1 MAAGYFRFPTIYKDT
16 VVFVSEDDLW
26 TVPLAGGVA
35 NRLTAGLGEISWPRF
50 SPDGLLLA
58 FVGEE
63 EGHPDI
69 YVMASNGGQLRR
81 LTFLGDHGCRT
92 AGWTDDGRII
102 FSSSAAEPFAA
113 MAHLFT
119 LNPVNGLMEKIN
131 VGPASAISFG
141 QKGGVVIGQNL
152 RSPAHWKRYRGG
164 MSGKIWIDQTG
175 NGQFHPLVNLPGNL
189 DSPIWLND
197 RIHFLSDHEGF
208 SNIYSCTPSGEDI
221 QRHTDHVDYYARN
234 ISSDGHRI
242 VYHAGADIFVFDPFV
257 GEANRIPVEQYSS
270 QTQRNRKFVS
280 TARYLEGW
288 NLHPSGKGVAIISR
302 GKPYAFANWEGA
314 VLQFG
319 QEQGVRYRLLSF
331 LNDGRRLIAVSDES
345 GEESFVI
352 FDADENGKI
361 NVTTLTDLDIGRPIA
376 LKVNPCK
383 DQIIF
388 SNHRF
393 ELFCLDLQD
402 QALALID
409 KSKTRRINNFDWS
422 PDGQWVAYDFA
433 ISLQRTAL
441 KLWRAEDGEVF
452 PLTEP
457 VLHDMQPSFDPGGRY
472 LYFLSSRDFDPV
484 VDQVQFDLG
493 FPQSIRPYLI
503 TLQEDQKS
511 PFAKEPDMQQFFKPA
526 SKNKV
531 EKETVEEVAD
541 ETGQDGGGKEKESG
555 NQEKQTVKIDTEGIM
570 NRIVAFPVS
579 EGIYGRILGA
589 KGNKVL
595 YSRFPVEGTLDQEAF
610 SVTLS
615 AKGNLFFYD
624 LDEGKEEK
632 LFSHVT
638 DYDLNKDGSTL
649 LYRSGNRLRVVK
661 LGDKL
666 DEDKE
671 EPGKKSGW
679 LDLSRVKISI
689 VPVAEWRQM
698 FSEAWRLQRDHYW
711 TPDMAQ
717 VDWLAVY
724 DRYYPLLDRVVSR
737 SEFSDLIWEMQ
748 GELGTS
754 HAYEAGGDYRLQP
767 SYNQGFL
774 GADFEYDETVDQW
787 RIAHIIQG
795 DVWDDDVDSP
805 LNKPGLGIKNG
816 DYLLA
821 INGSAVNG
829 KRSPN
834 EALVNQAKEEVLLT
848 IANHE
853 QDGETGSR
861 SKPRSVLVKTLLDE
875 TPARYREWVNSN
887 RRQVFEATNGRV
899 GYVHIPDMGPHGYS
913 EFHRS
918 YLAEI
923 DRESLI
929 IDVRYNRGGF
939 VSSLLLEKLAR
950 KRIGYDI
957 SRWSEIPDP
966 YPGESVLGPMVALTN
981 EFAGSDGDIF
991 SHSFKLMELGP
1002 LVGKRTWGGVVGIWP
1017 RHPLVDGTVTTQP
1030 EYSFWFH
1037 DVGWGVENYGTDPDI
1052 EIDNTPQDYARGQD
1066 VQLEKAIA
1074 IILELLEVSPPT
1086 IPDFGSVPS
1095 RELPRL
1101 GK

>member
-35 NRLTAGLGEISWPRF
+35 SRLTAGLGEISWPRF
-50 SPDGLLLA
+50 SQDGRLLA
-58 FVGEE
+58 FVGKE
-63 EGHPDI
+63 EGQPDI
-69 YVMASNGGQLRR
+69 YVMKAIGGQPRR
-81 LTFLGDHGCRT
+81 LTFLGDRGCRT

-113 MAHLFT
+113 MAHLYI
-119 LNPVNGLMEKIN
+119 LEPINGLMEKIN

-141 QKGGVVIGQNL
+141 PDGGVVIGQNL

-164 MSGKIWIDQTG
+164 MTGKIWIDQTG
-175 NGQFHPLVNLPGNL
+175 SGQFNPLVNLPGNL
-189 DSPIWLND
+189 DSPIWIND
-197 RIHFLSDHEGF
+197 RIYFLSDHEGF
-208 SNIYSCTPSGEDI
+208 GNIYSCTPSGEDI
-221 QRHTDHVDYYARN
+221 QRHTNHDDFYARN
-234 ISSDGHRI
+234 ISSDGHHI
-242 VYHAGADIFVFDPFV
+242 VYHAGADMFVFDPSL
-257 GEANRIPVEQYSS
+257 GDAIRIPVDQYSS

-280 TARYLEGW
+280 TSRYLERW

-331 LNDGRRLIAVSDES
+331 LNDGRRLIAVSDEG
-345 GEESFVI
+345 GEECFVI
-352 FDADENGKI
+352 FDAEENGKI
-361 NVTTLTDLDIGRPIA
+361 NVTAFTDLDIGRPIA

-383 DQIIF
+383 DQIAF

-393 ELFCLDLQD
+393 ELFCLDLKGK
-402 QALALID
+402 ALTLID
-409 KSKTRRINNFDWS
+409 KSKVSRINNFDWS

-433 ISLQRTAL
+433 VSLQRTAL
-441 KLWRAEDGEVF
+441 KLWRAEDSEVF
-452 PLTEP
+452 PLTDP
-457 VLHDMQPSFDPGGRY
+457 VLRDLQPSFDPGGKY

-503 TLQEDQKS
+503 ILQEDQKS
-511 PFAKEPDMQQFFKPA
+511 PFIKGPDIQLFLKPDP
-526 SKNKV
+526 KNKS
-531 EKETVEEVAD
+531 EKENVEEVSE
-541 ETGQDGGGKEKESG
+541 ETGQDGDGKDSESG
-555 NQEKQTVKIDTEGIM
+555 DQEEQTIKIDTGGII

-589 KGNKVL
+589 KDNKVL
-595 YSRFPVEGTLDQEAF
+595 YSRFPVEGTLEQEAF

-615 AKGNLFFYD
+615 AKGILFSYD
-624 LDEGKEEK
+624 LNEGKEET

-638 DYDLNKDGSTL
+638 DYDLNQDGSTL
-649 LYRSGNRLRVVK
+649 IYRSGNSLRVVK

-679 LDLSRVKISI
+679 LDLSRVKVSI

-711 TPDMAQ
+711 TPDMAKI
-717 VDWLAVY
+717 DWLAVY
-724 DRYYPLLDRVVSR
+724 DRYYPLLDRVVTR

-754 HAYEAGGDYRLQP
+754 HAYEVGGDYRPQP

-774 GADFEYDETVDQW
+774 GLDFDYDETVAQW
-787 RIAHIIQG
+787 RIAHIVQG
-795 DVWDDDVDSP
+795 DVWDDDADSP

-829 KRSPN
+829 ERSPN

-853 QDGETGSR
+853 QNGETGSM
-861 SKPRSVLVKTLLDE
+861 SKPHNVLVKTLLDE
-875 TPARYREWVNSN
+875 TPARYREWVNGN

-899 GYVHIPDMGPHGYS
+899 GYVHIPDMGPYGYS

-929 IDVRYNRGGF
+929 IDVRYNRGGY

-991 SHSFKLMELGP
+991 SHSFKLMGLGP
-1002 LVGKRTWGGVVGIWP
+1002 LIGKRTWGGVVGIWP

-1037 DVGWGVENYGTDPDI
+1037 DVGWGIENYGTDPDI

-1066 VQLEKAIA
+1066 AQLEKAIA
-1074 IILELLEVSPPT
+1074 VILGLLEASPPT
-1086 IPDFGSVPS
+1086 IPDFGSIPS
-1095 RELPRL
+1095 HELPRL